1 MVPDWSFLDSMR
13 VGLLMLAFTGT
24 IPLLA
29 TTLPLLAAKGPHG
42 PVWWRY
48 GHDTWQTLTDV
59 LDNPDD
65 IRVYR
70 ARDSER
76 QAARETRQA
85 ERERQRQEQMA
96 ELERQ
101 AQEEEVARRPDPV
114 CGQCQG
120 PLNGD
125 PYSLDP
131 REDWEEV
138 PPADGQHC
146 PNCRVELARRP
157 KSRIGRMMRRVTGAP
172 G

>member
-1 MVPDWSFLDSMR
+1 M
-13 VGLLMLAFTGT
+13 
-24 IPLLA
+24 
-29 TTLPLLAAKGPHG
+29 
-42 PVWWRY
+42 
-48 GHDTWQTLTDV
+48 TWTPGAVSDA

-65 IRVYR
+65 IRAYR

-85 ERERQRQEQMA
+85 ERERQRQEQKT

-101 AQEEEVARRPDPV
+101 AKEAAARMPDLV

-138 PPADGQHC
+138 PPSDGQHC